1 MLNLLSSCL
10 DSPYHGAPLQHY
22 FWLQLN
28 QIIVASWPLAGGIGL
43 YVIFICHVSF
53 IWFRHK
59 PAPWTMGLQQP
70 EVQWFAEGL
79 GVDGS

>member
-10 DSPYHGAPLQHY
+10 DSPYHGAPLQSFVINPVCY

-43 YVIFICHVSF
+43 YVFHLI
-53 IWFRHK
+53 
-59 PAPWTMGLQQP
+59 PP
-70 EVQWFAEGL
+70 
-79 GVDGS
+79 